1 MIPSKATGEK
11 RQLITCPQVGDTGE
25 QRWSLPHTPEWLWSS
40 DAVVKYNS
48 SVSRPMEGHQG
59 NVSQA
64 GVA

>member
-25 QRWSLPHTPEWLWSS
+25 HQRSLTHTPEWSWYSN
-40 DAVVKYNS
+40 VVAKYNS

-59 NVSQA
+59 NVSEA
-64 GVA
+64 SVA